1 MITFVVDINGKPL
14 MPTYNIKKVRK
25 QLKAGRVRIF
35 CHEPFTIQLLYELP
49 KQDAPYVQEVE
60 FCVDTGDKKF
70 GVSVKS
76 EKHEFV
82 HEEYAHLPDEK
93 QRRDQRRQ
101 YRRTRRNRLRY
112 RKPGF
117 NKDTKGEGWIAPS
130 LNNKEENHL
139 NIYKKYKKVCPIKND
154 IPEVGNFDTQAL
166 EAQQAGKPLPE
177 GTDYQHGPRYEI
189 DTLREA
195 VLYKDNHTCQIC
207 GKSPF
212 DEKNNKEHKK
222 IILCVHHALYWK
234 GDHTDRLSGLM
245 TVCTDCHTHAN
256 HQKGGKL
263 WGKEPK
269 VKSMSGAAFMNIV
282 RWKIYEA
289 FKEICEPDGVNVHLT
304 YGVSTKRER
313 HSRRIPK
320 THANDAY
327 CMGKFRPKH
336 KAHPVYYSKRRRNE
350 RVLTK
355 FYDAKYVDTRDGKT
369 KKASE
374 LGCNRTN
381 RREPRNSDKN
391 LRPFRG
397 KKVNNGRVSIKKQ
410 RAMIP
415 AGSIVEYKGKKYT
428 TKGMHNKNTRCI
440 LDTDSKK
447 QVSVPVNK
455 LKIIHHA
462 SGWIKERR

>member
-1 MITFVVDINGKPL
+1 MLTFVVDINGNPL

-25 QLKAGRVRIF
+25 QLKAGKVKIF
-35 CHEPFTIQLLYELP
+35 CHEPFTVQLLYELP
-49 KQDAPYVQEVE
+49 KQEVPYVQEVE
-60 FCVDTGDKKF
+60 FCIDTGDKTF

-82 HEEYAHLPDEK
+82 HEEYSHLPDEK
-93 QRRDQRRQ
+93 NRRDDRRK
-101 YRRTRRNRLRY
+101 YRSSRRNHLRY

-117 NKDTKGEGWIAPS
+117 DKDTKKEGWIAPS
-130 LNNKEENHL
+130 LENKKQNHI
-139 NIYKKYKKVCPIKND
+139 NIYQKYKKVCPIVDNY
-154 IPEVGNFDTQAL
+154 PEVGRFDTQAL
-166 EAQQAGKPLPE
+166 EAQQAGNPLPK
-177 GTDYQHGPRYEI
+177 GKDYQQGPRYGV

-195 VLYKDNHTCQIC
+195 VFQKDHHTCQVC

-212 DEKNNKEHKK
+212 DKDDGKKNKK
-222 IILCVHHALYWK
+222 VILRVHHALFWK

-245 TVCTDCHTHAN
+245 AVCTNCHTSAN
-256 HQKGGKL
+256 HKKGGLL

-269 VKSMSGAAFMNIV
+269 VKSMSGAAFMNTV

-289 FKEICEPDGVNVHLT
+289 FRKVCDKDDVKVHLT
-304 YGVSTKRER
+304 YGVFTKRER

-336 KAHPVYYSKRRRNE
+336 KAHPVSYRKRRRNE
-350 RVLTK
+350 RVLAK
-355 FYDAKYVDTRDGKT
+355 FYDAKYVDIRDGKT

-381 RREPRNSDKN
+381 RSEPRNSEKN
-391 LRPFRG
+391 LRPFRS
-397 KKVNNGRVSIKKQ
+397 KKVSNGKVTIKKQ
-410 RAMIP
+410 RATIP
-415 AGSIVEYKGKKYT
+415 TGSVVKYKGRKYI
-428 TKGMHNKNTRCI
+428 TKGMHCKNTRCI

-447 QVSVPVNK
+447 QLSVSTK
-455 LKIIHHA
+455 ELKIIHLA
-462 SGWIKERR
+462 GGWIKEK